1 MKRINP
7 AVPILLAVVGLAADA
22 AAQTVIDGTAEG
34 RYGPPIVIQQ
44 VGTGFGDAT
53 DGFRGGPCNGSEL
66 DAAFGAID
74 AGYLFLVLAGNLQT
88 NFNKLEIF
96 VDCAP
101 GGQNQLRSDNVDV
114 DFNGLNRLGAD
125 AANALPGLKFDA
137 GFNADFYFTFTGGN
151 APYTL
156 YANFAQVLTEGGG
169 IGSYIG
175 QSVTDPTTGVIHID
189 DVTYGIQVA
198 IDNSNIVGVD
208 GDPAGTSTGA
218 GVTTG
223 IEVRIPISV
232 LGWDGVSPIK
242 VCAFINGGGH
252 DYVSNQLLG
261 SLPIGYGNLGEP
273 RLVDLGAIAGEQ
285 FFVVGSG
292 SAYPD
297 ADLDGWPDAQDN
309 CPTVANPNQADCNG
323 DGAGDA
329 CELVAG
335 ASDFNQDT
343 IPDTC
348 QCLADLF
355 VDHQV
360 NGADLGALLAFWGP
374 VNPGFPQA
382 DLNRDAKVDGADL
395 GYLLAS
401 WGACT
406 D

>member
-1 MKRINP
+1 MKKIIQ
-7 AVPILLAVVGLAADA
+7 AVPTLLAVAGLAADA
-22 AAQTVIDGTAEG
+22 AAQTVVDGTAEG

-44 VGTGFGDAT
+44 VGTAFGDAT

-88 NFNKLEIF
+88 NFNKLDIF

-101 GGQNQLRSDNVDV
+101 GGQNEVRSDNSEV
-114 DFNGLNRLGAD
+114 DFNGLNRMGSYPL
-125 AANALPGLKFDA
+125 ANIPGLKFDPSFA
-137 GFNADFYFTFTGGN
+137 ADFFLTITNGN
-151 APYTL
+151 TPHTV
-156 YANFAQVLTEGGG
+156 YAYASQMLGSGGG
-169 IGSYIG
+169 WGAYIGSS
-175 QSVTDPTTGVIHID
+175 QSNASGANLINDA
-189 DVTYGIQVA
+189 TYGIQVA
-198 IDNSNIVGVD
+198 IDNSNILGVD
-208 GDPAGTSTGA
+208 GNPTGTSTGA
-218 GVTTG
+218 GVRTG
-223 IEVRIPISV
+223 LEVRIPLS
-232 LGWDGVSPIK
+232 LMNHSGAPIK
-242 VCAFINGGGH
+242 ICAFVNGGGH
-252 DYVSNQLLG
+252 DFASNQFLG

-285 FFVVGSG
+285 FFVVESG
-292 SAYPD
+292 SVYPD

-355 VDHQV
+355 VDQQV

-382 DLNRDAKVDGADL
+382 DMNRDGKVDGADL
-395 GYLLAS
+395 GHLLAS
-401 WGACT
+401 WGPCPN
-406 D
+406 